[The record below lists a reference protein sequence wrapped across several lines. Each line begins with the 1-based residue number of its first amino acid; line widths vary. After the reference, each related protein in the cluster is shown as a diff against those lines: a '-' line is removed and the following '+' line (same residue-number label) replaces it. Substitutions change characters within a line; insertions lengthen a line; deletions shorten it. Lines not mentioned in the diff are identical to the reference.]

1 VKGADD
7 RDMLSFET
15 LTFVPI
21 DRNMILP
28 ALMTQTERD
37 WLNIY
42 HQTVWDKIS
51 PMVDGTALDWLK
63 KAVQPV

>member
-1 VKGADD
+1 
-7 RDMLSFET
+7 
-15 LTFVPI
+15 
-21 DRNMILP
+21 MILP